1 MEEGK
6 MKRICV
12 MTVMMVMLFVS
23 AGFTDIKPD
32 LLFYASF
39 DNDLNADWAQGSRV
53 PTIKGDKVF
62 ALSEGI
68 RGRGVLVNYPNAFLY
83 YEAENNVFNDEG
95 TVSLWARAVGWESG
109 DGYNHIFTQGKGIL
123 YFFFQG
129 QGRDLYWYYRGWDRE
144 AKQVVSKRVGFRPTW
159 KSGEWHHLAVTWS
172 KAKGEIALFF
182 DGEEVG
188 RESNVPATIFNTKQ
202 GEFFS
207 IGPMVPWDHVSGKAD
222 TVIDEYAVYKRVLSN
237 SEIKTLYN
245 DISPGGEKKQK
256 LPAAYNPKP
265 DKDTDGDGLN
275 DAVEMIKLSSPFA
288 SDTDEDGLADSVD
301 PKPLVHSGIDRTRLT
316 EATVK
321 RVNDTPTI
329 FMDNRSYYPMAY
341 ADPEPGYKP
350 ILKKLGDCGFIL
362 QLVQYPLP
370 ALDDLKTSF
379 TELDFRI
386 EKVLSAIPDGKVI
399 IRVSGMSDNGY
410 SDFYK
415 RYPGDIC
422 YFYEKDPVFKG
433 HRPVY
438 SFASDAWK
446 NYISLALIRLVNH
459 LRLASYGDKVAG
471 IQLCMGETLE
481 WWWWASPEINKRS
494 IDHSNAM
501 LQAFKDFL
509 LKKYDNDLKLKKAWN
524 DPKADFNNVTIPL
537 ETSRYI
543 YQDGDC
549 FNPQN
554 RQPVIDF
561 LRCYNEV
568 LTDKVLYFA
577 RVIKE
582 ASENSF
588 LTGFEIEFG
597 PHGYVRNGKL
607 NIKPIYTSPYVD
619 FLSAPFE
626 YKNREPGGHDVIRCA
641 YSTMKLHNKIWFN
654 ESDMRTSL
662 SNSGMKEEPG
672 TLTESIEV
680 LKRSFSQIYILGLNA
695 YYLTFGHDWY
705 DEPSI
710 LNAMERMQNISK
722 AVFMTG
728 SKSNAEIAVIYDEE
742 SLFYAN
748 TFTHTADDLRFNAL
762 SRMGA
767 PYDLYELDD
776 LLYGRIPKYKVYIFL
791 QAQALTTRERELL
804 KSKIFQEN
812 PLVIW
817 LGVPGLLNTDRQP
830 AMNREYMKE
839 LTGFQFIS
847 LPPKS
852 KLTATDACAKL
863 FSIKA
868 GEPLYHDISASRY
881 YTFFGV
887 ENPETC
893 LAVSSDNVCGAAI
906 CNMPGYKSMYISS
919 TLVSPSTLR
928 SLAKYAGVHVYA
940 EADDVIYVSDH
951 FLTIHT
957 SRPGTKTII
966 FPDNVD
972 IYDLWSEKWIINNKN
987 SLVFNAGE
995 KTTYMFYYGNKR
1007 EFSFIWE
1014 EAKKE
1019 FAAEKLKRINKRN
1032 TLEGKE
1038 RCGEKTS
1045 QNRNDKTVMRLDNG
1059 FVKDFLLMGPFKPG
1073 LVKSQY
1079 KGFSQIED
1087 FLLPLGGEAT
1097 VAPETAISTIKTD
1110 QNQYKWKSFHLLSNC
1125 HYGADINLPYSD
1137 QAVYYVMLYLELDQD
1152 MELSLKCYADDWG
1165 KIYFNH
1171 EYGESK
1177 YPCQTETYTFKGNK
1191 GFNRILYKVYN
1202 SGGPT
1207 GFSIRVLDTNGKP
1220 LSVSVRLASK

>member
-1 MEEGK
+1 
-6 MKRICV
+6 MKRTGV
-12 MTVMMVMLFVS
+12 MTVMIVMLLVS
-23 AGFTDIKPD
+23 SGFTDVKKD

-39 DNDLNADWAQGSRV
+39 DNDLKADMAQGSRA

-62 ALSEGI
+62 TLVEGI
-68 RGRGVLVNYPNAFLY
+68 RGKGVLINYPDAFLY
-83 YEAENNVFNDEG
+83 YETENNVYNDEG
-95 TVSLWARAVGWESG
+95 TVGLWVRAVGWESG

-129 QGRDLYWYYRGWDRE
+129 QGRDLYWYYRGWDKE
-144 AKQVVSKRVGFRPTW
+144 AKQVVSKRVSFRPTW

-172 KAKGEIALFF
+172 KEKGEIALFF
-182 DGEEVG
+182 DGEEAG

-207 IGPMVPWDHVSGKAD
+207 IGPMTPWDHVSGKAD
-222 TVIDEYAVYKRVLSN
+222 TAIDEYAVYKRVLSN
-237 SEIKTLYN
+237 SEIRTLYN
-245 DISPGGEKKQK
+245 DISPEGKIRK
-256 LPAAYNPKP
+256 LPAAYNPKA
-265 DKDTDGDGLN
+265 DTDTDGDGLN
-275 DAVEMIKLSSPFA
+275 DIVEMIKLSSPFA
-288 SDTDEDGLADSVD
+288 SDTDEDGLGDSVD
-301 PKPLVHSGIDRTRLT
+301 SKPLVHSGIDRTKLT
-316 EATVK
+316 EATIK
-321 RVNDTPTI
+321 RVNDTPAI
-329 FMDNRSYYPMAY
+329 FMGNRSYCPMAY

-350 ILKKLGDCGFIL
+350 ILKKLGDCGLVL

-370 ALDDLKTSF
+370 ALDDLKASF
-379 TELDFRI
+379 RELDFRI

-399 IRVSGMSDNGY
+399 IRVSGMSDKGY

-415 RYPGDIC
+415 KHPGDIC

-438 SFASDAWK
+438 SFASEAWK

-494 IDHSNAM
+494 IDHSDAM
-501 LQAFKDFL
+501 SQAFEGFL
-509 LKKYDNDLKLKKAWN
+509 RKKYNDARNLKKAWN
-524 DPKADFNNVTIPL
+524 DPEADFNNIAIPL

-549 FNPQN
+549 FNPQKM
-554 RQPVIDF
+554 QPVIDF

-597 PHGYVRNGKL
+597 PHGYARNGKL

-672 TLTESIEV
+672 NLAESIEV

-705 DEPSI
+705 DDSSI
-710 LNAMERMQNISK
+710 LSAMERMQNISK

-748 TFTHTADDLRFNAL
+748 TFKHTAGDLRFNAL

-767 PYDLYELDD
+767 SYDLYELDD
-776 LLYGRIPKYKVYIFL
+776 LLNGRIPRYKVYIFL
-791 QAQALTTRERELL
+791 QAQALTTSERELL
-804 KSKIFQEN
+804 KSKVFQGN

-847 LPPKS
+847 LPSKS
-852 KLTATDACAKL
+852 KLMATEACAKM
-863 FSIKA
+863 FAIKA
-868 GEPLYHDISASRY
+868 EESLYENTADPRY
-881 YTFFGV
+881 NTFFGV

-893 LAVSSDNVCGAAI
+893 LAVSSDNLCGAAI

-919 TLVSPSTLR
+919 TLVSPSILR
-928 SLAKYAGVHVYA
+928 ALAKYAGVHVYA
-940 EADDVIYVSDH
+940 EVDDVIYANDR

-966 FPDNVD
+966 FPEDVD
-972 IYDLWSEKWIINNKN
+972 VYDLWSEKWVLNNKN

-1007 EFSFIWE
+1007 KFSSIWE

-1019 FAAEKLKRINKRN
+1019 FAAEKLKRVNKRN

-1038 RCGEKTS
+1038 ASEENPSPKRS
-1045 QNRNDKTVMRLDNG
+1045 DKAVMHLDNG
-1059 FVKDFLLMGPFKPG
+1059 FVKDFLVMGPFKPN
-1073 LVKSQY
+1073 LTRSQY

-1087 FLLPLGGEAT
+1087 FLLPSGGEAAVT
-1097 VAPETAISTIKTD
+1097 PETIINTGIIKTD
-1110 QNQYKWKSFHLLSNC
+1110 QNQYEWKSFHLLSNC
-1125 HYGADINLPYSD
+1125 HYGADINLPSSD
-1137 QAVYYVMLYLELDQD
+1137 QAVYYVMLYLELSQD

-1165 KIYFNH
+1165 KISFNH

-1207 GFSIRVLDTNGKP
+1207 GFSIRILDANDKP
-1220 LSVSVRLASK
+1220 LSARVRLASR